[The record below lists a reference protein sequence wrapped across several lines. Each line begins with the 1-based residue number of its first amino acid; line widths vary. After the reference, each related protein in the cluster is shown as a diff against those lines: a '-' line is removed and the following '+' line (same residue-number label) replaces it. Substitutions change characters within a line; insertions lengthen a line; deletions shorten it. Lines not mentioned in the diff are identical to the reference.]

1 LLHDR
6 FSQSRLIFSTIIK
19 RRRRV
24 EMMARPSKFDGRRS
38 TFAGILTLRLG
49 DLKPLQL

>member
-6 FSQSRLIFSTIIK
+6 SPNHDLIFSTIIK
-19 RRRRV
+19 RKRRV
-24 EMMARPSKFDGRRS
+24 EMMARLGKFGGRRS

>member
-1 LLHDR
+1 MTVSSNHD
-6 FSQSRLIFSTIIK
+6 LIFRTIIK
-19 RRRRV
+19 RGRLV
-24 EMMARPSKFDGRRS
+24 EMMARPSKFGGRRS